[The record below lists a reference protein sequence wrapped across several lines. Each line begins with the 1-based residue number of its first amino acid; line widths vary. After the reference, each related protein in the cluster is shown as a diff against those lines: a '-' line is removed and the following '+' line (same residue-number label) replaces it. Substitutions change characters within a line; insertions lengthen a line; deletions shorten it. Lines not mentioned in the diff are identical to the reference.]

1 MFSARWFVRFL
12 TLTSLSLVGPLAG
25 HARAQISNDLEE
37 LDTTTSSSLRTEVI
51 FLRDNGM
58 GAERALTLYERVI
71 GQSGESS
78 AMVGRQPNMLVV
90 RDTPERLARF
100 RRLLAALDRGGAER
114 RLYVRPVSHLAPSAL
129 ASLLAEL
136 APADVRLVPDD
147 RSGALIVSATLTD
160 YRRLDALIR
169 RLDVPGEGRDS
180 RQIRVTPAPSE
191 GGFPP

>member
-1 MFSARWFVRFL
+1 MFSVRWFVRIMVL
-12 TLTSLSLVGPLAG
+12 ASIPLVVVPGGP
-25 HARAQISNDLEE
+25 ARAESRDRPEP
-37 LDTTTSSSLRTEVI
+37 LDAPTASGLRTEVI

-58 GAERALTLYERVI
+58 GAERALALYERVI

-100 RRLLAALDRGGAER
+100 RRLLDALDRGGAER
-114 RLYVRPVSHLAPSAL
+114 RLYVRPVAHLAPS
-129 ASLLAEL
+129 EL

-147 RSGALIVSATLTD
+147 RSSALIVSATLAD

-169 RLDVPGEGRDS
+169 RIDVPAEGRDT
-180 RQIRVTPAPSE
+180 RQIRVTPGPSE